1 MFIPLSLLIS
11 LDSKSLFTSF
21 SELGCIVYT
30 LMMMTQKWDNPSTVP
45 LISKSEVHI
54 WKADLEQHSKLA
66 EMQATLLSHDEL
78 IRVEK
83 YRFPKDSTR
92 YSVGRSICRLILG
105 QYLDIEAKD
114 LVFYYNRYGRP
125 YIDSYLNHNALSF
138 NVSHSEN
145 HLLLAVSKGREVGID
160 IERVKCEFDC
170 VEIAKGFFSTY
181 ELAQL
186 RALPPSERELGFIT
200 CWTQKEAYIKAQG
213 MGLSLDLDSFDV
225 SLDPKKPAELL
236 SVRDDPTQVERWKL
250 HTFSPFRGYISTLAA
265 EGQAWETRFYNSEH
279 LLDSLQHSDV
289 V

>member
-1 MFIPLSLLIS
+1 MIS
-11 LDSKSLFTSF
+11 FRIMAL
-21 SELGCIVYT
+21 
-30 LMMMTQKWDNPSTVP
+30 TQQWDNPSSIP
-45 LISKSEVHI
+45 PIFKREVHI
-54 WKADLEQHSKLA
+54 WKADLDRHSKFT
-66 EMQATLLSHDEL
+66 EMQATLLSQDEL
-78 IRVEK
+78 MRAEK
-83 YRFPKDSTR
+83 YRFPKDSVR
-92 YSVGRSICRLILG
+92 YSVGRSICRLILC
-105 QYLDIEAKD
+105 QYLNIEAKD
-114 LVFYYNRYGRP
+114 LVLYYNRYGRP
-125 YIDSYLNHNALSF
+125 HIDSYLNHNDLNF

-145 HLLLAVSKGREVGID
+145 HLLLAVSREREVGID
-160 IERVKCEFDC
+160 IEKVKCEFDC
-170 VEIAKGFFSTY
+170 MEIAKGFFSVY
-181 ELAQL
+181 ELTQL
-186 RALPPSERELGFIT
+186 KALTPSKRELGFIT